1 MAAELQP
8 DTTARFSKVFQFPI
22 IQIKVWRDFQKH
34 LSTCIHQVP
43 ELLRHLKS
51 LLLCC
56 SNSHV
61 PMFPGQYLQLGAA
74 LLCPMK
80 PWQTP
85 ASSLSAD
92 RRCSHSFTEP
102 QRKSPCLETQVAPYV
117 HARKAKG
124 PEAKAGERH
133 WSAGRVLPWIGSM
146 SQRQQGTALKGH
158 HTDRQGV
165 WAPFYPPWTMEHPKQ
180 EGIHKHH

>member
-8 DTTARFSKVFQFPI
+8 DTTARFSKIFQFPI
-22 IQIKVWRDFQKH
+22 IQIKVWRDFQKN

-51 LLLCC
+51 LL
-56 SNSHV
+56 SAAATA
-61 PMFPGQYLQLGAA
+61 MFPGQYLQLVAA

-102 QRKSPCLETQVAPYV
+102 QRKSPCLETRVAPYV
-117 HARKAKG
+117 HARQAKS

-133 WSAGRVLPWIGSM
+133 WSAGSVLPRRGSNLE
-146 SQRQQGTALKGH
+146 QFL
-158 HTDRQGV
+158 
-165 WAPFYPPWTMEHPKQ
+165 
-180 EGIHKHH
+180 